1 MTVSTMTDELRAKF
15 KVDEKINGAVVT
27 ETATQGAAV
36 DKGIAAGDVIMEAG
50 GKPVTSSGD
59 LSAAIDA
66 ATKESKASVLLLIAK
81 GGKTGETRF
90 IALKLAK

>member
-1 MTVSTMTDELRAKF
+1 MTVSSMNDELRAKF
-15 KVDEKINGAVVT
+15 KIDEKINGALVT

-50 GKPVTSSGD
+50 GKPVTSSAD
-59 LSAAIDA
+59 VSAAIDA
-66 ATKESKASVLLLIAK
+66 AIKDGKASVLLLMAK